1 MDALASLLARGPVE
15 PWTAIVADY
24 QTDGRGRRG
33 QSWLAA
39 PGSALLATVYAPISI
54 DSSRAGLIATAAGLS
69 VVDALARYGLSAQL
83 KWPNDV
89 LALDRKLGGILIVS
103 RLDERLHASVGIGVN
118 VTASP
123 DRACSIADVIEAS
136 PSPMDLLG
144 EIRSAMRRRWLELE
158 RGQYLHVR
166 DAWND
171 VAAWKGEIVVGSGE
185 GGTTGQLLGIDEWGR
200 LRLLSDRGE
209 VVLTPNQIVRGPV
222 PLGTA
227 SYTSH

>member
-1 MDALASLLARGPVE
+1 MDAMATLLARGHVE

-33 QSWLAA
+33 QPWLAA
-39 PGSALLATVYAPISI
+39 PRSALLATVYAPISI
-54 DSSRAGLIATAAGLS
+54 DSSRAGLIAIAAGLS
-69 VVDALARYGLSAQL
+69 MVDALARYGLSARL

-89 LALDRKLGGILIVS
+89 LAPDRKLGGILIVS

-118 VTASP
+118 ITASP
-123 DRACSIADVIEAS
+123 DGACSIADVINAP
-136 PSPMDLLG
+136 PSPKDLLG
-144 EIRSAMRRRWLELE
+144 EIRSAMRQRWLELE
-158 RGQYLHVR
+158 RGQYLNVR

-171 VAAWKGEIVVGSGE
+171 VAAWKGTTVVSSGAE
-185 GGTTGQLLGIDEWGR
+185 EATGQLLGIDEWGR
-200 LRLLSDRGE
+200 LRLLTDRGE
-209 VVLTPNQIVRGPV
+209 VLLTPNEIVRGPV